1 AGQPAARRGPDGEV
15 DMTIEDRSRR
25 DPRPA
30 DAIPG
35 GPREP
40 DRVNG
45 TQRRTIVTAVEL
57 TALAR
62 HLTSRRF
69 KIQVITG
76 AIAPAAVAGLV
87 RGTGARA
94 RAGSAAGL
102 EKQHPRQ

>member
-1 AGQPAARRGPDGEV
+1 
-15 DMTIEDRSRR
+15 MTIEDRSRR

-45 TQRRTIVTAVEL
+45 TRRRTIVTAVEL

-69 KIQVITG
+69 KIQMITG
-76 AIAPAAVAGLV
+76 AIALAAVAELM
-87 RGTGARA
+87 RENQARSRA
-94 RAGSAAGL
+94 RFVAWL
-102 EKQHPRQ
+102 EKQHHRQ